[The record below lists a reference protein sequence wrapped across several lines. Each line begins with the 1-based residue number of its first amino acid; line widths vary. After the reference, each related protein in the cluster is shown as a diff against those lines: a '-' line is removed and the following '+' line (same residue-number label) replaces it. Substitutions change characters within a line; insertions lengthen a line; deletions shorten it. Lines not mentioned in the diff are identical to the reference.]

1 MNRKFI
7 SNSNYVFRKILNSE
21 ESLSILK
28 NFIEAILNIKIKEE
42 VLECFWH
49 PRAFLRDQEITL

>member
-28 NFIEAILNIKIKEE
+28 NFIEAILNIKNKRNRIKSI
-42 VLECFWH
+42 LNKK
-49 PRAFLRDQEITL
+49 RKILAK